1 MQRRR
6 SARPTLSLA
15 AALALAAAPLAAPAQ
30 PPGASWSG
38 DICHQPQSA
47 DPRGS
52 VQCLAY
58 PPRVETHQHNC
69 RWVQDAYD
77 GAAHQFEVCRGPDGV
92 WRPSG
97 RS

>member
-6 SARPTLSLA
+6 STKRTLLFA
-15 AALALAAAPLAAPAQ
+15 AALAIAATPLAAAAQ
-30 PPGASWSG
+30 PPGAHWRG
-38 DICHQPQSA
+38 DICHQPPPAGQE
-47 DPRGS
+47 P

-58 PPRVETHQHNC
+58 PPRVETHQHSC
-69 RWVQDAYD
+69 RWVEAAYG
-77 GAAHQFEVCRGPDGV
+77 GAAHQFEVCRGPDGL

>member
-6 SARPTLSLA
+6 SAKPTLSLA
-15 AALALAAAPLAAPAQ
+15 AALAIAAAPLAAPAQ

-38 DICHQPQSA
+38 DICQQPPAAGQ
-47 DPRGS
+47 GS
-52 VQCLAY
+52 VTCLAY

-69 RWVQDAYD
+69 RWVEDAYG
-77 GAAHQFEVCRGPDGV
+77 GAAHQFEVCRDPDGV

>member
-6 SARPTLSLA
+6 SARLALSLA
-15 AALALAAAPLAAPAQ
+15 AALAIAATPLAAPAQ

-38 DICHQPQSA
+38 DICHQQPQA
-47 DPRGS
+47 GQGS

-58 PPRVETHQHNC
+58 PPRVQTHQHNC
-69 RWVQDAYD
+69 RWVEDAYD
-77 GAAHQFEVCRGPDGV
+77 GAVHQFEVCRDPDGV

>member
-6 SARPTLSLA
+6 STKRTLLV
-15 AALALAAAPLAAPAQ
+15 AALALAAAPIGALAQ
-30 PPGASWSG
+30 PPDAHWSG
-38 DICHQPQSA
+38 DICHQPAPAAAQ
-47 DPRGS
+47 GL
-52 VQCLAY
+52 VKCLAY

-69 RWVQDAYD
+69 RWVEDAYGD
-77 GAAHQFEVCRGPDGV
+77 AAHQFEVCRDPDGV

>member
-1 MQRRR
+1 MQGRR
-6 SARPTLSLA
+6 STKPALSLA
-15 AALALAAAPLAAPAQ
+15 AALAIAAAPFAASAQ

-38 DICHQPQSA
+38 DICRQPQRA
-47 DPRGS
+47 GQGS

-77 GAAHQFEVCRGPDGV
+77 GAAHQFEVCRGSDGV